1 MSHKNRYQ
9 QGFSLI
15 EVLIS
20 LVLLGVG
27 LLGAIALQATALKEG
42 QVSNYRSNATLIA
55 HSVLDQ
61 IRANSVN
68 AANYRIDIEEAAPSG
83 ILVVQRDLQTFKN
96 TASTLLPNGK
106 GSIAVVAATRH
117 VTIILQWSED
127 RVANGEST
135 QEFQYASEY

>member
-1 MSHKNRYQ
+1 MSHKNQWQ

-27 LLGAIALQATALKEG
+27 LLGAIALQATSLKEG

-61 IRANSVN
+61 IRANSIN
-68 AANYRIDIEEAAPSG
+68 AASYQIALGDPAPAGSS
-83 ILVVQRDLQTFKN
+83 VVQRDLQTFKN
-96 TASTLLPNGK
+96 TASTLLPNGN
-106 GSIAVVAATRH
+106 GSIDVTPATRH
-117 VTIILQWSED
+117 VTIILHWSED

>member
-1 MSHKNRYQ
+1 MSHKNRWQ
-9 QGFSLI
+9 HGFSLI

-27 LLGAIALQATALKEG
+27 LLGAIALQATSLKEG
-42 QVSNYRSNATLIA
+42 QVSNYRSNATVIA

-61 IRANSVN
+61 VRANSMN
-68 AANYRIDIEEAAPSG
+68 AASYQIALGDLAPVGTS
-83 ILVVQRDLQTFKN
+83 VVQRDLQTFKN
-96 TASTLLPNGK
+96 TASTLLPNGN
-106 GSIAVVAATRH
+106 GSIDVTPATRH
-117 VTIILQWSED
+117 VTITLHWSED